1 MFIAGIRNPHN
12 LSRGE
17 CIVQGLKFHR
27 LVIRKFVKNSLFVDW
42 YRFVISR
49 SMDEEIKNALEVLR
63 KGGTILYPTDT
74 VWGIGCD
81 ARSKDAVAKVF
92 KIKQRAEYKSMVT
105 LVCDHTMLN
114 RYVKEVPEV
123 AWDLIEAADSPL
135 TIIYPDARL
144 LAGNVIA
151 ADGSVGIRLVNDEFC
166 RDLIH
171 KFGKPIVSTSAN
183 ISGEAAPSS
192 FNDIKID
199 ILNKVDYIV
208 NLRQKETNNIQPS
221 TIIKVALNG
230 EFKIIRK

>member
-1 MFIAGIRNPHN
+1 M
-12 LSRGE
+12 
-17 CIVQGLKFHR
+17 
-27 LVIRKFVKNSLFVDW
+27 
-42 YRFVISR
+42 
-49 SMDEEIKNALEVLR
+49 EEELQNALEVLR

-81 ARSKDAVAKVF
+81 ARNKEAVAKVF

-105 LVCDHTMLN
+105 LVCDEKMLN

-135 TIIYPDARL
+135 TIIYPGARM
-144 LAGNVIA
+144 LAENVVA
-151 ADGSVGIRLVNDEFC
+151 ADGSAGIRLVKDPFC

-183 ISGEAAPSS
+183 ISGENAPTS

-199 ILNKVDYIV
+199 ILNNVDYIV
-208 NLRQKETNNIQPS
+208 NLRKNEGNDTKPS
-221 TIIKVALNG
+221 TIIKVDLNG

>member
-1 MFIAGIRNPHN
+1 M
-12 LSRGE
+12 
-17 CIVQGLKFHR
+17 Q
-27 LVIRKFVKNSLFVDW
+27 
-42 YRFVISR
+42 
-49 SMDEEIKNALEVLR
+49 EEIQNALEVLR

-81 ARSKDAVAKVF
+81 ARNKEAVAKVF
-92 KIKQRAEYKSMVT
+92 KIKKRAEYKSMVT
-105 LVCDHTMLN
+105 LVCDDKMLN

-123 AWDLIEAADSPL
+123 AWDLIEAADTPL
-135 TIIYPDARL
+135 TIIYPGARM
-144 LAGNVIA
+144 LAENVIA
-151 ADGSVGIRLVNDEFC
+151 ADGSVGIRLIKDPFC

-183 ISGEAAPSS
+183 ISGEPAPSS

-199 ILNKVDYIV
+199 ILNNVDYIV
-208 NLRQKETNNIQPS
+208 NLRKNENNDIQPS

>member
-1 MFIAGIRNPHN
+1 M
-12 LSRGE
+12 E
-17 CIVQGLKFHR
+17 
-27 LVIRKFVKNSLFVDW
+27 D
-42 YRFVISR
+42 
-49 SMDEEIKNALEVLR
+49 EIKNALEVLR

-123 AWDLIEAADSPL
+123 AWDLLEAADRPL
-135 TIIYPDARL
+135 TIIYPDARM
-144 LAGNVIA
+144 LAENVIA
-151 ADGSVGIRLVNDEFC
+151 ADGSVGIRLIKDEFC
-166 RDLIH
+166 KNLIH

-183 ISGEAAPSS
+183 ISGEDAPAAFSE
-192 FNDIKID
+192 IKLD

-208 NLRQKETNNIQPS
+208 NLRQNEQNNTLPS
-221 TIIKVALNG
+221 TIIKVDMNG

>member
-1 MFIAGIRNPHN
+1 
-12 LSRGE
+12 
-17 CIVQGLKFHR
+17 
-27 LVIRKFVKNSLFVDW
+27 
-42 YRFVISR
+42 
-49 SMDEEIKNALEVLR
+49 MDEEIKNALEVLR

-81 ARSKDAVAKVF
+81 ARNKDAVAKVF

-123 AWDLIEAADSPL
+123 AWDLLEAADTPL
-135 TIIYPDARL
+135 TIIYPDARM
-144 LAGNVIA
+144 LADNVIA
-151 ADGSVGIRLVNDEFC
+151 ADGSVGIRLVKDEFC
-166 RDLIH
+166 KNLIH

-183 ISGEAAPSS
+183 ISGEASPAA
-192 FNDIKID
+192 FNEIKLD

-208 NLRQKETNNIQPS
+208 NWRQKENNSVQPS
-221 TIIKVALNG
+221 TIIKVAMNG

>member
-1 MFIAGIRNPHN
+1 M
-12 LSRGE
+12 E
-17 CIVQGLKFHR
+17 
-27 LVIRKFVKNSLFVDW
+27 
-42 YRFVISR
+42 
-49 SMDEEIKNALEVLR
+49 EEIKNALEVLR

-81 ARSKDAVAKVF
+81 ARNKDAVAKVF

-105 LVCDHTMLN
+105 LVCDDKMLN

-123 AWDLIEAADSPL
+123 AWDLIEAADTPL
-135 TIIYPDARL
+135 TIIYPGARM
-144 LAGNVIA
+144 LAENVVA
-151 ADGSVGIRLVNDEFC
+151 ADGSVGIRLIKDPFC
-166 RDLIH
+166 RNLVH

-183 ISGEAAPSS
+183 ISGENAPSS

-208 NLRQKETNNIQPS
+208 NLRKNENNNVQPS